1 MTYGVPWAEFT
12 AALALVDQDNNIS
25 VSFTSRFVVLEGAEQ
40 SRDRMR
46 ALLHGFKIRKYL
58 EVGETRR
65 IISIP
70 IHRFD
75 GLPEG

>member
-1 MTYGVPWAEFT
+1 MTYGVPWAEFS
-12 AALALVDQDNNIS
+12 AALALVDQENKIT
-25 VSFTSRFVVLEGAEQ
+25 VSFTSRFVILEGAEQ
-40 SRDRMR
+40 SRDHMR

-58 EVGETRR
+58 EVGETWC

-75 GLPEG
+75 DLPKG